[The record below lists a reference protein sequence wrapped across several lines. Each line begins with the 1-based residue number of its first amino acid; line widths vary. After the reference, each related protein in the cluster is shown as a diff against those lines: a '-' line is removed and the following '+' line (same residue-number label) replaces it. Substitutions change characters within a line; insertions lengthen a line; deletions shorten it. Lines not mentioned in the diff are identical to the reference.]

1 MIGLRGGLTSSKP
14 LECLDVGRLVG
25 DVEKLVD
32 DHLQSA
38 SDMVIPNRI
47 CYGFVVLVVIVCVY
61 GEYHAQEGG
70 GKTWI

>member
-1 MIGLRGGLTSSKP
+1 MIGLGGGLTSSKP

-25 DVEKLVD
+25 DVEKLVGGD

-47 CYGFVVLVVIVCVY
+47 CMDL
-61 GEYHAQEGG
+61 
-70 GKTWI
+70 